1 VPAGVWV
8 LFLDSSLVLLREGV
22 VVPLLPD
29 TGVSVTLVLM
39 LMTSGV
45 PPEDLVGVPGVA
57 CCDAR
62 ERGGEDEGVVG
73 VDVVVEV
80 EMVVVAVGAL
90 GTRNSKLGD
99 RVKGHTSR
107 G

>member
-1 VPAGVWV
+1 
-8 LFLDSSLVLLREGV
+8 VLLREGV
-22 VVPLLPD
+22 VLGVEVPLLPD

-45 PPEDLVGVPGVA
+45 EPEDFVGVPGVA
-57 CCDAR
+57 CCDER

-80 EMVVVAVGAL
+80 AVAAL
-90 GTRNSKLGD
+90 GTRNSKFGD
-99 RVKGHTSR
+99 SVKGHTSR